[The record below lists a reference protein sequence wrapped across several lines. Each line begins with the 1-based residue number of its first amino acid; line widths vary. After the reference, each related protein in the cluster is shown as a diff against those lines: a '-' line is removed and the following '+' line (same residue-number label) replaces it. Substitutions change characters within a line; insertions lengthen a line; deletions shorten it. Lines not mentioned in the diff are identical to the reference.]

1 LLVERILSD
10 GLRTADGLEVLSRH
24 QTTAEEQIDYKQ
36 RLEYLDDHCDFSPD
50 IVAIY
55 TQMAG

>member
-1 LLVERILSD
+1 MK
-10 GLRTADGLEVLSRH
+10 VLSEH
-24 QTTAEEQIDYKQ
+24 QTTAEEQSDYKQ
-36 RLEYLDDHCDFSPD
+36 RLEYLDDHCDSSPD